1 MSKKAYSLRKC
12 TPTSCYICLSF
23 CCCCYRYSKPCVP
36 LPTLVLFSSCLQ
48 LTLPAVCPA
57 LQHILASMGC
67 GRPGGLAS
75 GDTLPAWGTDVP
87 LYRCGNGAPRGGRG
101 TPGRRGTVLAS
112 RIGTLQGRVD
122 GRQLCVWRSFCVR
135 VCACRVW
142 RDVGN
147 GSPRNELK
155 PWNSPSGWESR

>member
-12 TPTSCYICLSF
+12 TPTTCYICLSC

-36 LPTLVLFSSCLQ
+36 LPTLVLFPACLQ

-57 LQHILASMGC
+57 LQPILAFTGTLWSS
-67 GRPGGLAS
+67 GGLAS

-101 TPGRRGTVLAS
+101 PLASGPSRAEWTAGSSVSGGASVCVCVLA
-112 RIGTLQGRVD
+112 GCGGMLEMGAPGAD
-122 GRQLCVWRSFCVR
+122 
-135 VCACRVW
+135 
-142 RDVGN
+142 
-147 GSPRNELK
+147 
-155 PWNSPSGWESR
+155 